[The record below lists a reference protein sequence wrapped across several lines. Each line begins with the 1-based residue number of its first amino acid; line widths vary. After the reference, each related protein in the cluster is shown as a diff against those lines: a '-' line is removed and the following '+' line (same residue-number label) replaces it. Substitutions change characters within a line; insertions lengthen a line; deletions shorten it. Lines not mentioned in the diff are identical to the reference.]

1 VLSICGC
8 SIIEKDGF
16 FEAREHAAGRLSRYI
31 YIFFL
36 SLFSFSL
43 LLHVHLREGT
53 IMETVVP
60 AIRQSGVDMVY
71 VRDGT

>member
-1 VLSICGC
+1 MVFSKLVNMQL
-8 SIIEKDGF
+8 
-16 FEAREHAAGRLSRYI
+16 AAYI
-31 YIFFL
+31 YIYFFSL
-36 SLFSFSL
+36 SSSL

-71 VRDGT
+71 VRWYVMLRCDRELFPT